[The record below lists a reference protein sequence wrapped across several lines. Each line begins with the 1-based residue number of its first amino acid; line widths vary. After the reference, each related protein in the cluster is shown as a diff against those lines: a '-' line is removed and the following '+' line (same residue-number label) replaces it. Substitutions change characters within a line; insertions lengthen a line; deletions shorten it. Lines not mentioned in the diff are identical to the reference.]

1 VWSQITI
8 PGATSLTDI
17 WGVTAN
23 EIYVAAFQGVFSGSA
38 GGTWAPVAIP
48 ASFQLGKI
56 SAINGTRSG
65 DLLVAGATPNG
76 FKVLRRSGDAW
87 TDLDLVASDVTE
99 LWPRDNGE
107 LCAAGNKAFLRRDSG
122 WLEFPLSSGSSLGGG
137 GNDCYF
143 GSFGGLHQI
152 NADGFLTRVPLLVDP
167 NVYVQSIWAY
177 DERAVFVV
185 VAPPFG
191 SSGGDVFQGDGGST
205 WTKIAHLLEP
215 STIWGPSGDELYIGT
230 DLGVVHGERR

>member
-1 VWSQITI
+1 
-8 PGATSLTDI
+8 L
-17 WGVTAN
+17 
-23 EIYVAAFQGVFSGSA
+23 A
-38 GGTWAPVAIP
+38 G
-48 ASFQLGKI
+48 I
-56 SAINGTRSG
+56 SAFIGLFARG
-65 DLLVAGATPNG
+65 RGERLL
-76 FKVLRRSGDAW
+76 FRLLR
-87 TDLDLVASDVTE
+87 
-99 LWPRDNGE
+99 
-107 LCAAGNKAFLRRDSG
+107 
-122 WLEFPLSSGSSLGGG
+122 
-137 GNDCYF
+137 
-143 GSFGGLHQI
+143 GLHQI